1 MLFHVLSKI
10 NGWNFSDFF
19 AWSYS
24 VIKRLKSLPLVFAGN
39 NAFPHGEEGQNRIPR
54 KGLQSKKKF
63 SWRISEYARKKKN
76 VLLETKFKI
85 WICIYKI
92 KQNLTINQCTKQLLQ
107 AFLKIF
113 VLPKNMAAVLY
124 NFQWSC
130 IKIGCLRGYH
140 PRSFPK
146 SLIRL
151 SNSESRSPSPEIWT
165 QTTPGYLLLI
175 FVINN
180 CLPAHM
186 TQIDR
191 ASDVQKTS
199 RMSYERIMYV
209 LFTSCVQESGHFN

>member
-92 KQNLTINQCTKQLLQ
+92 KQNLTINQCTKQLLPGVSKDCCSSKKYGRCIIQ
-107 AFLKIF
+107 LPVKLHKNWMPSRISSLEFSKIF
-113 VLPKNMAAVLY
+113 NTPKQLWI
-124 NFQWSC
+124 Q
-130 IKIGCLRGYH
+130 IT
-140 PRSFPK
+140 
-146 SLIRL
+146 
-151 SNSESRSPSPEIWT
+151 ESWNLNPNYPW
-165 QTTPGYLLLI
+165 I
-175 FVINN
+175 F
-180 CLPAHM
+180 
-186 TQIDR
+186 
-191 ASDVQKTS
+191 ASDIC
-199 RMSYERIMYV
+199 Y
-209 LFTSCVQESGHFN
+209 